1 MVHTDDQRL
10 IEYGFPCH
18 QVGAETQRERGA
30 IQLSHPCTF
39 CMSGGHADH

>member
-18 QVGAETQRERGA
+18 QVGAEARVPV
-30 IQLSHPCTF
+30 LLCHPCTF